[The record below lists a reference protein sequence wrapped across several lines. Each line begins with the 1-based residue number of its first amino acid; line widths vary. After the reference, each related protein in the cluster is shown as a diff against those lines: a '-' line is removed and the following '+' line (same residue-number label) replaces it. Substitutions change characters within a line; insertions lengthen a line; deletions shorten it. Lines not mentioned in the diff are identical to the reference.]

1 MFKVDIKDTISTV
14 DFEHVADWENGGE
27 TLSIS
32 LKLKLKQN
40 YSKTLLLEFIFS
52 KPRQKKNGQG
62 TLQGFHACGSYMYES
77 TFPKNREKKIP
88 IFCIFLRICVLL
100 LHSEPRSEK
109 IAPLLSCPRICPD
122 F

>member
-1 MFKVDIKDTISTV
+1 MFKVDIKDTISTA

-100 LHSEPRSEK
+100 LHSKPRSEK
-109 IAPLLSCPRICPD
+109 IAPLLSCPRICPN

>member
-1 MFKVDIKDTISTV
+1 MFKVKIKDTVSTA
-14 DFEHVADWENGGE
+14 DFEHVADWENGGK

-52 KPRQKKNGQG
+52 KPRQKKNCRG
-62 TLQGFHACGSYMYES
+62 TLQGFHACYSCMYES
-77 TFPKNREKKIP
+77 TFPKNREKNLP

-100 LHSEPRSEK
+100 LHSEPLSEK

>member
-40 YSKTLLLEFIFS
+40 YSKRLLLEFIFN
-52 KPRQKKNGQG
+52 KPRQKKNGRG

-109 IAPLLSCPRICPD
+109 IAPLLSCPRICPN